1 MCIHEHIFKKHFF
14 KSSHGFHGI
23 LLGNGSSSSVANQI
37 YAFKSMLGLYK
48 FPVGT
53 FESTKIKVFMNSL
66 QINLNNFPI
75 NMSQTTIVDM
85 KILTDIVQ
93 ICDSMYMGPIFFFF

>member
-1 MCIHEHIFKKHFF
+1 
-14 KSSHGFHGI
+14 
-23 LLGNGSSSSVANQI
+23 
-37 YAFKSMLGLYK
+37 MLGLYN

-93 ICDSMYMGPIFFFF
+93 ICDSMYMGPIFFFFKLTSKKWKHSLTNRKKKKNNL